1 MQDLEDSGIRPADEK
16 AFRLELSLLA
26 NREIDLHQHPFRRMI
41 VYSGIDFFDPCSITL
56 VGTQGPVQDTNDPS
70 ALSAPMG
77 LKLDHPSG
85 ESVLIEWIEDI
96 EDRAPARWRSAV
108 AW

>member
-1 MQDLEDSGIRPADEK
+1 
-16 AFRLELSLLA
+16 
-26 NREIDLHQHPFRRMI
+26 MI
-41 VYSGIDFFDPCSITL
+41 GYSGIDFFDPCSITL

-96 EDRAPARWRSAV
+96 EDRAPARWPSAV